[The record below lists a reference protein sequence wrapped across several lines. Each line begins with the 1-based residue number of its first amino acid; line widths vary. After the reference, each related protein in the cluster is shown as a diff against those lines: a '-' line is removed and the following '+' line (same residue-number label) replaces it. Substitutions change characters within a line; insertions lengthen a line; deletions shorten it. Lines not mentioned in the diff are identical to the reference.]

1 MINAP
6 MDDLKETHARLTLAP
21 EADIPAHFAGEL
33 SRRRHNDG
41 SVSLVIER
49 IPGEQW
55 PVIGPSAGSTLERL
69 SLEDLFVE
77 VIQ

>member
-6 MDDLKETHARLTLAP
+6 MDDLKETHARLTLAS
-21 EADIPAHFAGEL
+21 EADIPAHLAGEL
-33 SRRRHNDG
+33 SRRRHPDG

-49 IPGEQW
+49 RPGEQW
-55 PVIGPSAGSTLERL
+55 PVIGASAGSTLESL